1 MRRLTGYM
9 RRFFCRQVLE
19 EYEAT
24 KRLEDEAVESA
35 ISAGLDFDA
44 DGQVR
49 LFETKPIIDSPYA
62 TLLIM

>member
-1 MRRLTGYM
+1 MRRLTGCVH
-9 RRFFCRQVLE
+9 RLFCRQVLK

-35 ISAGLDFDA
+35 ISAGVDFDA

-49 LFETKPIIDSPYA
+49 LFETMPVIDSPYA
-62 TLLIM
+62 TLL